1 MTNGYTT
8 PPFLKGKKKYFGGK
22 NCVNCVHKD
31 YCTINN
37 SSKKTLL
44 ALLFFLWAHNSN
56 FEALFLPIWTGIGLL
71 ISLDKMQYED
81 KKLLF

>member
-1 MTNGYTT
+1 MDIQH
-8 PPFLKGKKKYFGGK
+8 PHFWKGKNNILVEK
-22 NCVNCVHKD
+22 NCVNWVHKD